1 MTNISPHP
9 STESFHV
16 RVGQLGALERYRL
29 GEPETQQ
36 VRLEY
41 DVEKTLGFLEK
52 QIYRGRAYGDDSTL
66 AVRFRELLIARLALL
81 TDVSETRTTGED
93 E

>member
-1 MTNISPHP
+1 MTDISPHP

-52 QIYRGRAYGDDSTL
+52 QIYRGRAYGDDPKL
-66 AVRFRELLIARLALL
+66 AARFRELLIARL
-81 TDVSETRTTGED
+81 TDRTGED